1 MWLLWGNWNLVMDYL
16 LPIWDPMMIFL
27 NSSCMEFYKVM
38 GLFITG
44 ILSQFLKYWR
54 NQFLTVSLHLVISI
68 PQMSGKSLCIVR
80 YIKVLVMPFQKK
92 ISWVHFGFGSCSL
105 LNVIL
110 KLIWSSW
117 FCLNRSSHYFI
128 LKVFVVLF
136 ELNDW

>member
-1 MWLLWGNWNLVMDYL
+1 MWLLWGNWNLVMDCL
-16 LPIWDPMMIFL
+16 LP
-27 NSSCMEFYKVM
+27 NSSCMEFYRVM
-38 GLFITG
+38 CLFITG
-44 ILSQFLKYWR
+44 ILSQYWR

-68 PQMSGKSLCIVR
+68 PQMSGKFLCIVR

-92 ISWVHFGFGSCSL
+92 ISWVHFGFGGCSL

-117 FCLNRSSHYFI
+117 LCLNRSSHYFI
-128 LKVFVVLF
+128 LKVFVVLI